1 MADAMIGFGIGL
13 SGTPKDYTSI
23 VAARQRQKQLGELE
37 EKKQKK
43 SLLDPVMKS
52 IAVDKNLYMD
62 YRIPEVREKTAE
74 FVTKA
79 QQAAES
85 SDINAL
91 AMAQQEYNTYVQQMV
106 AERKMFDEDLKNYEA
121 GTALMVK
128 DPRLLRQAK
137 TLEEARKLAEENPD
151 DFFVSEYGTVSAK
164 PIKPLNIQSFYQK
177 AADDLRTG
185 EAVPTQIIIN
195 GKPATV
201 MVRPIDKQQFEDRMR
216 TDFRSN
222 QGIQQTTRV
231 NFTLEGGDLKGLS
244 PVEKAKKL
252 EDYYVQQG
260 AVYLGRDPQN
270 VFREGK
276 GMSFSFN
283 MGGDQTEGI
292 GDITKNNITVSRNLE
307 GGGKADFPV
316 SNVDSYTTR
325 KWSSVA
331 AKATD
336 ARDYR
341 TGYPLKTGVKDYTFG
356 EISVLPVYKQDYVG
370 LLGRVKDQIVGDKEL
385 ERDKK
390 AGRVVY
396 KVFAIGTANQ
406 NKRIVDVYVP
416 ANQVIG
422 GLSGVLND
430 KQKVKQDE
438 NYREM
443 QRLADEYNNAMGQ
456 PSAPASTTRTAAPT
470 QRTSTPAPKAGGT
483 EPATGGTGKYSKYKR

>member
-37 EKKQKK
+37 EKKKK
-43 SLLDPVMKS
+43 QAMNEDILKS
-52 IAVDKNLYMD
+52 ISVPSGLVMD
-62 YRIPEVREKTAE
+62 YRMKEMEQATGDFVRE
-74 FVTKA
+74 A
-79 QQAAES
+79 QDAIEKQ
-85 SDINAL
+85 DINSL
-91 AMAQQEYNTYVQQMV
+91 AQLKQQYKMLWDQRV
-106 AERKMFDEDLKNYEA
+106 AERKVFDDDIKNYEA
-121 GTALMVK
+121 GKTVLAT
-128 DPRLLRQAK
+128 DPRLLMQAK
-137 TLEEARKLAEENPD
+137 TPEDALKLAQEYPDSFYSSDSGNITLRPTGTLNFQDVYLKNQKESDGKWVRQGNKDIWEADPD
-151 DFFVSEYGTVSAK
+151 DYNNRNSATFDSRLDVRNNAKAIYINRYGYQTLNTLSPQDQYDELKRFFIE
-164 PIKPLNIQSFYQK
+164 
-177 AADDLRTG
+177 
-185 EAVPTQIIIN
+185 N
-195 GKPATV
+195 GKPFLPGQK
-201 MVRPIDKQQFEDRMR
+201 MKFEPRGNV
-216 TDFRSN
+216 TN
-222 QGIQQTTRV
+222 V
-231 NFTLEGGDLKGLS
+231 NVG
-244 PVEKAKKL
+244 
-252 EDYYVQQG
+252 
-260 AVYLGRDPQN
+260 
-270 VFREGK
+270 
-276 GMSFSFN
+276 
-283 MGGDQTEGI
+283 GGDQTQGI

-430 KQKVKQDE
+430 EQKVKQDE

-483 EPATGGTGKYSKYKR
+483 EPATGGTSKWFSGEYNAKGVK

>member
-1 MADAMIGFGIGL
+1 MIGYGL
-13 SGTPKDYTSI
+13 NIAGTPKDYTSI

-37 EKKQKK
+37 EKKKK
-43 SLLDPVMKS
+43 QAMNEDILKS
-52 IAVDKNLYMD
+52 ISVPSGLVMD
-62 YRIPEVREKTAE
+62 YRTKEMEQATGDFVRE
-74 FVTKA
+74 VSKA
-79 QQAAES
+79 RDEE
-85 SDINAL
+85 DINKE
-91 AMAQQEYNTYVQQMV
+91 AQLKQKYKMLWDQRV
-106 AERKMFDEDLKNYEA
+106 AERKVFDEDIKNYEA
-121 GTALMVK
+121 GKTVLAA
-128 DPRLLRQAK
+128 DPRLLMQAK
-137 TLEEARKLAEENPD
+137 TPEDALKLAQENPD

-341 TGYPLKTGVKDYTFG
+341 TGYSLKTGVKDYTFG

-430 KQKVKQDE
+430 EQKVKQDE

-470 QRTSTPAPKAGGT
+470 QRTSTPAPKAGAAA
-483 EPATGGTGKYSKYKR
+483 PAKSPTKKPNKYGI